1 MWMEIHQPIK
11 GELPLLFWINW
22 KKTGIGGNK
31 ILGYS
36 TIEPENNTLTKAAIY
51 LFGGVYPGVQ
61 LPLTAQA
68 QSKPNGTWSLTPG
81 YKTDANAQPGSWGG
95 HLPEL
100 CGYNSQ
106 KVCFITWG
114 FVQYATWGWYNYY
127 CDEAYCPLS
136 PQWLAKG
143 GISPNHFNLSQLQ
156 SDMKLL

>member
-1 MWMEIHQPIK
+1 MDGDPSTDQGGTPTAV
-11 GELPLLFWINW
+11 LDYW

-36 TIEPENNTLTKAAIY
+36 TIEPENNTLTKEAIY